1 MSPVI
6 VGLVIALLS
15 VVPAWLAYR
24 LARKKDDIAEQAGI
38 STTYTTS
45 IQQVV
50 DGLNTHIENL
60 RKDNADLRLQLS
72 QERKERREEIQA
84 LNKRIAYLEGQI
96 LRYAIEDQTT
106 ATERADEDTL
116 RADERANES

>member
-1 MSPVI
+1 
-6 VGLVIALLS
+6 
-15 VVPAWLAYR
+15 LAYR